1 MKRKI
6 CVVTGS
12 RAEYGILRNLM
23 AAIKADPELQLQVIA
38 TNQHLSKLQGETYK
52 EIERDGFTI
61 DYKVYMANDEAPDNA
76 NSTAKSISRGVSG
89 FADAFDALH
98 PELLL
103 ILGDRYEMLAVA
115 STALI
120 YKIPIAHLHGG
131 EITEGAFDD
140 AIRHA
145 ISKMSHLHFTSTE
158 AYRNRVIQLGEQPER
173 VFNVGAL
180 GVENVLKNDFMSK
193 EDIENSLNF
202 KLTDKCFLC
211 TYHPV
216 TLSNMSSEVQ
226 VLNLLE
232 ALDGYKDYHIIFTY
246 SNSDTNSQIII
257 KRIQEY
263 VDKNADRC
271 MFIPS
276 LGQRRYFS
284 TLKHMTAV
292 LGNSSSGIIEVPSF
306 GIPTLDIGDRQ
317 KGRIAADSVIH
328 CGYSVEEI
336 KEGLEKV
343 LEYSQKLKANG
354 QQQVNPYHKEGT
366 CAAILQTIKTYPLE
380 NLVQKSFYDINI

>member
-1 MKRKI
+1 MRRI
-6 CVVTGS
+6 CIVTGS
-12 RAEYGILRNLM
+12 RAEYGILRGLM
-23 AAIKADPELQLQVIA
+23 KAIKNAPDLILQIIA
-38 TNQHLSKLQGETYK
+38 TNQHLSKLQGETYR
-52 EIERDGFTI
+52 EIEHDGFTI
-61 DYKVYMANDEAPDNA
+61 DYKVYMADDKLPDNA
-76 NSTAKSISRGVSG
+76 NTTAKAVSKGVSG
-89 FADAFDALH
+89 FADAFDALQ
-98 PELLL
+98 PDLLL

-145 ISKMSHLHFTSTE
+145 ITKMSHLHFTSTE
-158 AYRNRVIQLGEQPER
+158 AYRKRVIQLGEQPDR

-180 GVENVLKNDFMSK
+180 GVENVLKNVYMSK
-193 EDIENSLNF
+193 KEVEDSLDF
-202 KLTDKCFLC
+202 HMTDKCFLC

-216 TLSNMSSEVQ
+216 TLSNMSSETQ
-226 VLNLLE
+226 IKNLLE
-232 ALDGYKDYHIIFTY
+232 ALDNYLDYHIIFTY

-257 KRIQEY
+257 NRIQEY
-263 VDKNADRC
+263 VNKNIGRC

-284 TLKHMTAV
+284 AIKFVKAV
-292 LGNSSSGIIEVPSF
+292 IGNSSSGIIEVPSF

-328 CGYSVEEI
+328 CGYSTDEI
-336 KEGLEKV
+336 KKGLEKV
-343 LEYSQKLKANG
+343 VSYNANK
-354 QQQVNPYHKEGT
+354 VYNPYYKAGT
-366 CAAILQTIKTYPLE
+366 CNAILNVVKTYPLD
-380 NLVQKSFYDINI
+380 NLVQKHFYDL